1 MERNS
6 PMAIKV
12 RIPSPLRKLT
22 KGQGEVEVRGHNVSE
37 LIETLETSYPG
48 LKERIC
54 DEEGNL
60 RRFINIYINEED
72 IRFLKGKDTPVKEG
86 DEVSIIPAI
95 AGGAEVKGDRVTSL
109 KVHIT
114 FPEDKIKE
122 PIIYEIGREYK
133 VVTNIRKADVTEKTG
148 WVDLELTGDP
158 HEVER
163 AVAGL
168 KKKGVK
174 VDPIEKNII
183 E

>member
-1 MERNS
+1 
-6 PMAIKV
+6 MAMAVKV

-22 KGQGEVEVRGHNVSE
+22 RGQGEVEILSSNVGS
-37 LIETLETSYPG
+37 LIETLEKTYPG
-48 LKERIC
+48 MKERIC
-54 DEEGNL
+54 DEDGNL
-60 RRFINIYINEED
+60 RRFVNIYINEED
-72 IRFLKGKDTPVKEG
+72 IRFLKGKDTPLKDG

-95 AGGAEVKGDRVTSL
+95 AGGAETKNSRVTSL

-122 PIIYEIGREYK
+122 PIIYLIGKEYK
-133 VVTNIRKADVTEKTG
+133 VVTNIRKADVTEKSG

-158 HEVER
+158 HEIEQ

-174 VDPIEKNII
+174 VDPIERNII